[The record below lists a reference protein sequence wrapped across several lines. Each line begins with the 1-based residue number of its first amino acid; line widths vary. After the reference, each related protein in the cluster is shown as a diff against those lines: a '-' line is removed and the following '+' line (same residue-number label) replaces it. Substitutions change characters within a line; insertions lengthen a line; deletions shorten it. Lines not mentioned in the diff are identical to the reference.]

1 MSGVSALMSIGIFSI
16 RGNNSLT
23 PRYELTSPVFDEIK
37 IELNQ
42 TYYNGKEF
50 KITTINNSKENVYIQ
65 KATLNNKSLNTF
77 WFLHDEY
84 QKGGHLEIV
93 LGSQPNKKWGL
104 EK

>member
-1 MSGVSALMSIGIFSI
+1 LGCGIVS
-16 RGNNSLT
+16 
-23 PRYELTSPVFDEIK
+23 VFDEIK

-84 QKGGHLEIV
+84 QKGGHLV
-93 LGSQPNKKWGL
+93 GVFFGKCSCMKYDLL
-104 EK
+104 EV